1 MQIVG
6 TKDKFVFGLLLNHWT
21 FFKFESIHYFD
32 STNEH
37 AELLIFFQV
46 KSDKRRQQLLYNN
59 VQLFIFVGIMHV
71 PKYEFFLK
79 PPKFKEDGVWHIC

>member
-21 FFKFESIHYFD
+21 FFKFKSIHYFD

-59 VQLFIFVGIMHV
+59 VQLFIFVWIMHV

-79 PPKFKEDGVWHIC
+79 PPKFKKDGVWHIC